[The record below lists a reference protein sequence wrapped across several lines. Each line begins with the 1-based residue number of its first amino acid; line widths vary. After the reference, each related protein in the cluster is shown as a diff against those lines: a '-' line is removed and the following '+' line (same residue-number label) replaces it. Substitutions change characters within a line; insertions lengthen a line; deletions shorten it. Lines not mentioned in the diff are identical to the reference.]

1 MRVEVD
7 YDRCETNAICMGIV
21 PEVFEVRDDGQ
32 LYLLD
37 ATPPEQLRG
46 RLEEAVRECPTEA
59 ISIVEA

>member
-7 YDRCETNAICMGIV
+7 YDRGEANAICMGIV

-46 RLEEAVRECPTEA
+46 RLEEAVRECATEA